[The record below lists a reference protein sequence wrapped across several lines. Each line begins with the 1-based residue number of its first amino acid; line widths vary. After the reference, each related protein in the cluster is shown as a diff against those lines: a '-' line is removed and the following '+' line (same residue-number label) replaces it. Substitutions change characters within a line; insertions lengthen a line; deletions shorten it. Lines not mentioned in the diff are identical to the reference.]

1 MKIGIDARMFGPAV
15 GGGGLGRY
23 VEQLVN
29 ELQKQ
34 DLENRYV
41 LFLKRENFDT
51 CVITNPNFEKRLAD
65 AHWYTAK
72 EQVLMPFL
80 IEREHLDLIHFPH
93 WNVPLLCRTP
103 FVVTI
108 HDLILLEQPVSS
120 KTTTRGPLVHWLKR
134 LGYRI
139 VLWHALV
146 ASKRIVAVSGYTKGS
161 IGRFFPGI
169 ESSKVEV
176 VYEGVTGLVNMVKLV
191 NWSSLPTLPAL
202 PNLPAPSPYVLYVGN
217 AYPHKN
223 LDSLLD
229 AFAMF
234 SKSHPDVELVLAGRD
249 DMFYRRLRDRL
260 GPPPDP
266 SLRKEG
272 RQEKIRFVLNPTDG
286 ELAELY
292 RGASLYVFPS
302 KSEGFGLPPLEAMS
316 MGIPVVS
323 SNATCLP
330 EILGDAALYFPPD
343 DVEAMAA
350 AMERGYSDERLRAEL
365 ISKGREQVKKYS
377 WAAMARSILNL
388 YGNVAHRETE

>member
-23 VEQLVN
+23 VEQLVDQ
-29 ELQKQ
+29 LQKQ

-65 AHWYTAK
+65 VHWYTAK

-80 IEREHLDLIHFPH
+80 IAREGLDLIHFPH

-120 KTTTRGPLVHWLKR
+120 KTTTRGPIVHWLKR

-139 VLWHALV
+139 ALWHAIV
-146 ASKRIVAVSGYTKGS
+146 ASKKIVAVSEYTRSS
-161 IGRFFPGI
+161 IGKFFPRI
-169 ESSKVEV
+169 PSSKVEV
-176 VYEGVTGLVNMVKLV
+176 VYEGLTELP
-191 NWSSLPTLPAL
+191 SHSTTPSLHDSI
-202 PNLPAPSPYVLYVGN
+202 APYLLYVGN

-223 LDSLLD
+223 LDSLLA
-229 AFAMF
+229 AFAIF
-234 SKSHPDVELVLAGRD
+234 SKAHPGVELVLAGRD
-249 DMFYRRLRDRL
+249 DLFYKRLRLSVDE
-260 GPPPDP
+260 
-266 SLRKEG
+266 STHV
-272 RQEKIRFVLNPTDG
+272 RFVMNPTDMK
-286 ELAELY
+286 LAELY
-292 RGASLYVFPS
+292 RDASLYVFPS

-316 MGIPVVS
+316 MGIPVAS

-350 AMERGYSDERLRAEL
+350 AIEHGFSDERLRAEL
-365 ISKGREQVKKYS
+365 VATGREQVKKYS
-377 WAAMARSILNL
+377 WASMARSILNL
-388 YGNVAHRETE
+388 YGNVSHRETE

>member
-1 MKIGIDARMFGPAV
+1 MKIGIDARMFGPNV

-65 AHWYTAK
+65 VHWYTAK
-72 EQVLMPFL
+72 EQIVMPFL
-80 IEREHLDLIHFPH
+80 IERERLDLIHFPH

-103 FVVTI
+103 FLVTI

-120 KTTTRGPLVHWLKR
+120 KTTTRNPIIFWLKR

-139 VLWHALV
+139 VLRHAIV
-146 ASKRIVAVSGYTKGS
+146 ASKKIVAVSEYTKAS

-169 ESSKVEV
+169 PSSKVEV
-176 VYEGVTGLVNMVKLV
+176 VYEGLT
-191 NWSSLPTLPAL
+191 AL
-202 PNLPAPSPYVLYVGN
+202 PNAPNEPNAPHEPYVLYVGN

-223 LDSLLD
+223 LDSLLA
-229 AFAMF
+229 AFAIF
-234 SKSHPDVELVLAGRD
+234 SKSHPGVELVLAGRD
-249 DMFYRRLRDRL
+249 DVFYKRLRSSTDETARV
-260 GPPPDP
+260 
-266 SLRKEG
+266 
-272 RQEKIRFVLNPTDG
+272 RFAMNPTDAK
-286 ELAELY
+286 LAELY
-292 RGASLYVFPS
+292 HGASLYVFPS

-316 MGIPVVS
+316 AGIPVAS

-330 EILGDAALYFPPD
+330 EILGDAATHFSPD
-343 DVEAMAA
+343 NVDEMAA
-350 AMERGYSDERLRAEL
+350 AMERGFSDESLRADL

-377 WAAMARSILNL
+377 WASMARSILNL

>member
-23 VEQLVN
+23 VEQLVG

-72 EQVLMPFL
+72 EQIVMPFL
-80 IEREHLDLIHFPH
+80 IAREDLDLIHFPH

-139 VLWHALV
+139 SLRHAIV
-146 ASKRIVAVSGYTKGS
+146 ASKRIVAVSRYTKSSVGN
-161 IGRFFPGI
+161 FFPGI
-169 ESSKVEV
+169 PSSKVEV
-176 VYEGVTGLVNMVKLV
+176 VYEGLTELPSLSTTPSLHDSVT
-191 NWSSLPTLPAL
+191 
-202 PNLPAPSPYVLYVGN
+202 PYLLYVGN

-234 SKSHPDVELVLAGRD
+234 SKSHPGVELVLAGRD
-249 DMFYRRLRDRL
+249 DVFYRRLRTIIHDSR
-260 GPPPDP
+260 PDP
-266 SLRKEG
+266 NPV
-272 RQEKIRFVLNPTDG
+272 RFVMNPTDA

-292 RGASLYVFPS
+292 RGAKLYVFPS

-316 MGIPVVS
+316 VGIPVVS

-365 ISKGREQVKKYS
+365 VAEGREQVKKYS

-388 YGNVAHRETE
+388 YGNVSHRETE

>member
-23 VEQLVN
+23 VEQLVDQ
-29 ELQKQ
+29 LQKQ

-72 EQVLMPFL
+72 EQVLMPLL
-80 IEREHLDLIHFPH
+80 IERERLDLIHFPH

-134 LGYRI
+134 IGYRI
-139 VLWHALV
+139 SLWHAIV
-146 ASKRIVAVSGYTKGS
+146 ASKRIVAVSEYTKSS

-176 VYEGVTGLVNMVKLV
+176 VYEGVTGLAVATRDDHPYPL
-191 NWSSLPTLPAL
+191 LPMRRG
-202 PNLPAPSPYVLYVGN
+202 NEEYVLYVGN

-234 SKSHPDVELVLAGRD
+234 SKAHPGVELVLAGRD
-249 DMFYRRLRDRL
+249 DVFYRRLRDARRPPL
-260 GPPPDP
+260 TPPPYE
-266 SLRKEG
+266 EG
-272 RQEKIRFVLNPTDG
+272 KRDNVRFVMNPTDA

-316 MGIPVVS
+316 MGIPVAS

-330 EILGDAALYFPPD
+330 EILGDAATYFSPD
-343 DVEAMAA
+343 RVDEMAD

-365 ISKGREQVKKYS
+365 IAKGREQIKKYS

-388 YGNVAHRETE
+388 YGNVAYRETE

>member
-23 VEQLVN
+23 VEQLVL

-41 LFLKRENFDT
+41 LFLKRENFDA
-51 CVITNPNFEKRLAD
+51 CVITNPNFEKRIAD

-72 EQVLMPFL
+72 EQIVMPFL
-80 IEREHLDLIHFPH
+80 IAREGLDLIHFPH

-120 KTTTRGPLVHWLKR
+120 KTTTRGPFVYWIKR
-134 LGYRI
+134 LGYWIALR
-139 VLWHALV
+139 HAIV
-146 ASKRIVAVSGYTKGS
+146 ASKRIVAVSRYTKTS
-161 IGRFFPGI
+161 IAKFFPAI
-169 ESSKVEV
+169 APSKVEV
-176 VYEGVTGLVNMVKLV
+176 AYEGLTA
-191 NWSSLPTLPAL
+191 LPTHSATQRL
-202 PNLPAPSPYVLYVGN
+202 NDSTTPYLLYVGN

-234 SKSHPDVELVLAGRD
+234 SKSHPDVGLVLAGRD
-249 DMFYRRLRDRL
+249 DVFYRRLRDRIDL
-260 GPPPDP
+260 PPPNP
-266 SLRKEG
+266 SLTKEG
-272 RQEKIRFVLNPTDG
+272 RHGEVRFVMNPTDA

-292 RGASLYVFPS
+292 RGAALYVFPS

-316 MGIPVVS
+316 AGIPVVS
-323 SNATCLP
+323 SNATCMP
-330 EILGDAALYFPPD
+330 EILGDAALYFPPN

-365 ISKGREQVKKYS
+365 IAKGREQVKKYS
-377 WAAMARSILNL
+377 WAVMARSILNL

>member
-1 MKIGIDARMFGPAV
+1 MKIGIDARMFGPAA

-51 CVITNPNFEKRLAD
+51 CVIVNPNFEKRLAD

-72 EQVLMPFL
+72 EQILMPIL
-80 IEREHLDLIHFPH
+80 IAREGLDLIHFPH

-108 HDLILLEQPVSS
+108 HDLILLEQPASS
-120 KTTTRGPLVHWLKR
+120 KTTTRGPIVHWLKR

-139 VLWHALV
+139 ALRHAIV
-146 ASKRIVAVSGYTKGS
+146 ASEKVVAVSNYTKSS
-161 IGRFFPGI
+161 IATFFPAV
-169 ESSKVEV
+169 ETSKVEV
-176 VYEGVTGLVNMVKLV
+176 AYEGLTELPIHPADETLHGPVT
-191 NWSSLPTLPAL
+191 PC
-202 PNLPAPSPYVLYVGN
+202 VLYVGN

-223 LDSLLD
+223 LDALIA
-229 AFAMF
+229 AFAIF
-234 SKSHPDVELVLAGRD
+234 SKAHPKVELVLAGRGD
-249 DMFYRRLRDRL
+249 VFYERLRSSVDETT
-260 GPPPDP
+260 PV
-266 SLRKEG
+266 
-272 RQEKIRFVLNPTDG
+272 RFVMSPTDG

-316 MGIPVVS
+316 AGIPVAA

-330 EILGDAALYFPPD
+330 EILGDAATYFSPD
-343 DVEAMAA
+343 RVDEMAA
-350 AMERGYSDERLRAEL
+350 AMERGFSDEHLRAEL
-365 ISKGREQVKKYS
+365 ISKGREQIKKYS
-377 WAAMARSILNL
+377 WASMARSILNI